1 MEKQANRGAFGLMMP
16 AASTHEMIR
25 SECGR
30 ARKNVLAET
39 GHSYRHSGELYEDV
53 GKEISR
59 RLHVPHF
66 RIRARLIQLGYME
79 ARGSLNYADRKL
91 IQPFAFNKEAWR
103 AAFGSFVGF
112 LVGTLLKLVYAFV
125 CLVFIVKDLIGL
137 LV

>member
-1 MEKQANRGAFGLMMP
+1 
-16 AASTHEMIR
+16 MIR
-25 SECGR
+25 SECSR

-66 RIRARLIQLGYME
+66 RIRARLIQLGYIE

-91 IQPFAFNKEAWR
+91 IQPFAFDCWVSTVSVRRRPALFFR
-103 AAFGSFVGF
+103 DCPRMTS
-112 LVGTLLKLVYAFV
+112 
-125 CLVFIVKDLIGL
+125 DLRYSL
-137 LV
+137 MMPHP